1 MRYLNILIIS
11 ILVAGIYSCDRDE
24 LFERE
29 QYKKQFALLSDDG
42 YNVFAEEHDLNEAE
56 TAGYVAAA
64 CGGSL
69 LTDKDINITM
79 IKDESLLAAY
89 NNSNYAVD
97 YEKYAHLLPEHMYDI
112 DSYGITIPSGERT
125 GRMKIRIRANGLS
138 PDSAYFIPLRV
149 NSFDAYELNPEK
161 NTVMYRVFLKNYY
174 ATQKTAT
181 YYSFRGKRD
190 GVNAM
195 GTKQVFPVSGNKV
208 RVVAGGV
215 TYESKLALIRDA
227 CIVLEVDED
236 NNVTITPWKD
246 IRVTQIDDDPDFP
259 NIFMIENDGY
269 KTYKTFLL
277 RYDYVYRG
285 QKYVM
290 QEELRLEFKENQ
302 E

>member
-1 MRYLNILIIS
+1 MKYLNILMIT
-11 ILVAGIYSCDRDE
+11 ILVAGICSCDRDE

-42 YNVFAEEHDLNEAE
+42 FNIFAEEHDLNSSE
-56 TAGYVAAA
+56 TEGYVVAA

-69 LTDKDINITM
+69 LTEKDINITM
-79 IKDESLLAAY
+79 VEDASLLTAY
-89 NNSNYAVD
+89 NSSNYAID
-97 YEKYAHLLPEHMYDI
+97 YEKYARLLPEQRYDI
-112 DSYGITIPSGERT
+112 DRYGITIPSGERT
-125 GRMKIRIRANGLS
+125 GRMKIRVRANGLS

-149 NSFDAYELNPEK
+149 NSYDAYELNPVK

-208 RVVAGGV
+208 RIVAGGV
-215 TYESKLALIRDA
+215 TFESKLSLIREA

-236 NNVTITPWKD
+236 NNVTITPWKE
-246 IRVTQIDDDPDFP
+246 IRVTQINDDPDFP
-259 NIFMIENDGY
+259 NIFKIENDGY

-277 RYDYVYRG
+277 RYNYVYLG
-285 QKYVM
+285 QEYAM
-290 QEELRLEFKENQ
+290 QEELRLEFNANKE
-302 E
+302 